1 MKSEKI
7 DASAQA
13 IEKAKEMQKKM
24 ITGIIA
30 ILIVVTAVLVFV
42 NRKGDKN
49 VSGLVLAGGGKEV
62 TIAWEDVG
70 GQAFEGDL
78 VNGKG
83 EVTHHEY
90 TGSELQALLAAN
102 GIEVTES
109 SVITAASEDNYSAEL
124 TGAELLESGKVY
136 VALTDGG
143 KQIEGI
149 DGGQGAQLI
158 VFGDQNSKRAVR
170 YLKTISVK

>member
-1 MKSEKI
+1 
-7 DASAQA
+7 
-13 IEKAKEMQKKM
+13 MQKKL
-24 ITGIIA
+24 IAAIIA
-30 ILIVVTAVLVFV
+30 ILVVITAVLVFV

-49 VSGLVLAGGGKEV
+49 VSGLILSGGKEITV
-62 TIAWEDVG
+62 AWEDVG
-70 GQAFEGDL
+70 GQSFEGDL

-124 TGAELLESGKVY
+124 TGAELLEAGKVY

-170 YLKTISVK
+170 YLKTISVQ

>member
-1 MKSEKI
+1 
-7 DASAQA
+7 
-13 IEKAKEMQKKM
+13 MQKKM

-83 EVTHHEY
+83 EVT
-90 TGSELQALLAAN
+90 GSELQALLAASD
-102 GIEVTES
+102 IEVTES

-124 TGAELLESGKVY
+124 TGAELLEAGKVY

>member
-1 MKSEKI
+1 
-7 DASAQA
+7 
-13 IEKAKEMQKKM
+13 MQKKS
-24 ITGIIA
+24 IATIIA
-30 ILIVVTAVLVFV
+30 ILVVVAAVLVFV

-49 VSGLVLAGGGKEV
+49 VSGLILSGSGKEITV
-62 TIAWEDVG
+62 AWEDVA
-70 GQAFEGDL
+70 GQSFEGDL

-124 TGAELLESGKVY
+124 TGAELLEAGKVKVY

-143 KQIEGI
+143 KQLEGI

>member
-1 MKSEKI
+1 
-7 DASAQA
+7 
-13 IEKAKEMQKKM
+13 MQKKS
-24 ITGIIA
+24 IATIIA
-30 ILIVVTAVLVFV
+30 ILVVVAAVLVFV

-49 VSGLVLAGGGKEV
+49 VSGLILSGSGKEITV
-62 TIAWEDVG
+62 AWEDVG
-70 GQAFEGDL
+70 GQSFEGDL

-124 TGAELLESGKVY
+124 TGAELLEAGKVY

>member
-1 MKSEKI
+1 
-7 DASAQA
+7 
-13 IEKAKEMQKKM
+13 MQKKL
-24 ITGIIA
+24 IAGIIA
-30 ILIVVTAVLVFV
+30 ILVVVTAVLVFV

-49 VSGLVLAGGGKEV
+49 VSGLILSGSGKEITV
-62 TIAWEDVG
+62 AWEDVA
-70 GQAFEGDL
+70 GQSFEGDL

-90 TGSELQALLAAN
+90 TGSELRALLEAN

-124 TGAELLESGKVY
+124 TGAELLEAGKVY

-143 KQIEGI
+143 RQLEGI
-149 DGGQGAQLI
+149 DGGQGAQLV

>member
-1 MKSEKI
+1 
-7 DASAQA
+7 
-13 IEKAKEMQKKM
+13 MQKKL
-24 ITGIIA
+24 IAAIIA
-30 ILIVVTAVLVFV
+30 ILVVVAAVLVFV

-49 VSGLVLAGGGKEV
+49 VSGLILSGSGKEV
-62 TIAWEDVG
+62 TVAWEDVG
-70 GQAFEGDL
+70 RQSFEGDL

-109 SVITAASEDNYSAEL
+109 SVITTASEDNYSAEL
-124 TGAELLESGKVY
+124 TGAELLEAGKVY

-170 YLKTISVK
+170 YLKTISVQ

>member
-1 MKSEKI
+1 
-7 DASAQA
+7 
-13 IEKAKEMQKKM
+13 MQKKL
-24 ITGIIA
+24 IAGIIA
-30 ILIVVTAVLVFV
+30 ILVVVTAVLVFV

-90 TGSELQALLAAN
+90 TGSELQALLAASD
-102 GIEVTES
+102 IEVTES

-124 TGAELLESGKVY
+124 TGAELLEAGKVY

-143 KQIEGI
+143 KQLEGI

>member
-1 MKSEKI
+1 
-7 DASAQA
+7 
-13 IEKAKEMQKKM
+13 MQKKL
-24 ITGIIA
+24 IAGIIA
-30 ILIVVTAVLVFV
+30 VLVVIAAVLAFV
-42 NRKGDKN
+42 NRGGDKN
-49 VSGLVLAGGGKEV
+49 VSGLVLAGGGKEITV
-62 TIAWEDVG
+62 AWEEVG
-70 GQAFEGDL
+70 GQSFEGDL

-83 EVTHHEY
+83 EVSHHEY
-90 TGSELQALLAAN
+90 TGSELQALLQAK

-109 SVITAASEDNYSAEL
+109 SVITATSEDNYSAEL
-124 TGAELLESGKVY
+124 TGAELLEAGKVY

-170 YLKTISVK
+170 YLKTISVQ

>member
-1 MKSEKI
+1 
-7 DASAQA
+7 
-13 IEKAKEMQKKM
+13 MQKKS
-24 ITGIIA
+24 IATIIA
-30 ILIVVTAVLVFV
+30 ILVVVAAVLVFV

-49 VSGLVLAGGGKEV
+49 VSGLILSGSGKEITV
-62 TIAWEDVG
+62 AWEDVG
-70 GQAFEGDL
+70 GQSFEGDL

-124 TGAELLESGKVY
+124 TGAELLEAGKVY

-143 KQIEGI
+143 KQLEGI
-149 DGGQGAQLI
+149 DGGQGAQLV

>member
-1 MKSEKI
+1 
-7 DASAQA
+7 
-13 IEKAKEMQKKM
+13 MQKKL

-90 TGSELQALLAAN
+90 TGSELQALLAASD
-102 GIEVTES
+102 IEVTES

-124 TGAELLESGKVY
+124 TGAELLEAGKVY

>member
-1 MKSEKI
+1 
-7 DASAQA
+7 
-13 IEKAKEMQKKM
+13 MQKKL
-24 ITGIIA
+24 IAGIIA
-30 ILIVVTAVLVFV
+30 ILVVVTTVLVFV

-90 TGSELQALLAAN
+90 TGSELQTLLAASD
-102 GIEVTES
+102 IEVTES

-124 TGAELLESGKVY
+124 TGAELLEAGKVY

>member
-1 MKSEKI
+1 
-7 DASAQA
+7 
-13 IEKAKEMQKKM
+13 MQKKL
-24 ITGIIA
+24 IAAIIA
-30 ILIVVTAVLVFV
+30 ILVVVAAVLVFV

-49 VSGLVLAGGGKEV
+49 VSGLILSGSGKEITV
-62 TIAWEDVG
+62 AWEDVG
-70 GQAFEGDL
+70 GQSFEGDL

-124 TGAELLESGKVY
+124 TGAELLEAGKAHIAGSACKHY
-136 VALTDGG
+136 CL
-143 KQIEGI
+143 
-149 DGGQGAQLI
+149 
-158 VFGDQNSKRAVR
+158 F
-170 YLKTISVK
+170 ISHNLPP

>member
-1 MKSEKI
+1 
-7 DASAQA
+7 
-13 IEKAKEMQKKM
+13 MQKKL
-24 ITGIIA
+24 IAAIIA
-30 ILIVVTAVLVFV
+30 ILVVVAAVLVFV

-49 VSGLVLAGGGKEV
+49 VSGLILSGSGKEV
-62 TIAWEDVG
+62 TVAWEDVG
-70 GQAFEGDL
+70 RQSFEGDL

-124 TGAELLESGKVY
+124 TGAELLEAGKVY

-170 YLKTISVK
+170 YLKTISVQ

>member
-1 MKSEKI
+1 
-7 DASAQA
+7 
-13 IEKAKEMQKKM
+13 MQKKL
-24 ITGIIA
+24 IAGIIA
-30 ILIVVTAVLVFV
+30 ILVVVTTVLVFV

-70 GQAFEGDL
+70 GQAFAGDL

>member
-1 MKSEKI
+1 
-7 DASAQA
+7 
-13 IEKAKEMQKKM
+13 MQKKM

-83 EVTHHEY
+83 EV
-90 TGSELQALLAAN
+90 LRQA
-102 GIEVTES
+102 T
-109 SVITAASEDNYSAEL
+109 
-124 TGAELLESGKVY
+124 
-136 VALTDGG
+136 
-143 KQIEGI
+143 
-149 DGGQGAQLI
+149 
-158 VFGDQNSKRAVR
+158 SKSQRVP
-170 YLKTISVK
+170 

>member
-1 MKSEKI
+1 
-7 DASAQA
+7 
-13 IEKAKEMQKKM
+13 MQKKS
-24 ITGIIA
+24 IAAIIA
-30 ILIVVTAVLVFV
+30 ILVVVAAVLVFV

-62 TIAWEDVG
+62 TVAWEDIG

-90 TGSELQALLAAN
+90 TGAELQALLKAN
-102 GIEVTES
+102 GIEVTDA
-109 SVITAASEDNYSAEL
+109 SVITATSEDNYSAEL

-143 KQIEGI
+143 KQLEGI
-149 DGGQGAQLI
+149 DGGQGAQLV

-170 YLKTISVK
+170 YLKTISVQ

>member
-1 MKSEKI
+1 
-7 DASAQA
+7 
-13 IEKAKEMQKKM
+13 MQKKL
-24 ITGIIA
+24 IAGIVA
-30 ILIVVTAVLVFV
+30 ILVVVTAVLVFV

-49 VSGLVLAGGGKEV
+49 VSGLILSGGGKEITV
-62 TIAWEDVG
+62 AWEDVG
-70 GQAFEGDL
+70 GQSFEGDL

-124 TGAELLESGKVY
+124 TGAELLEAGKVY

-143 KQIEGI
+143 KQLEGI
-149 DGGQGAQLI
+149 DGGQGAQLV

>member
-1 MKSEKI
+1 
-7 DASAQA
+7 
-13 IEKAKEMQKKM
+13 MQKKL
-24 ITGIIA
+24 IAGIIA
-30 ILIVVTAVLVFV
+30 ILVVVTTVLVFV

-102 GIEVTES
+102 GLEVTES

>member
-1 MKSEKI
+1 
-7 DASAQA
+7 
-13 IEKAKEMQKKM
+13 MQKKL
-24 ITGIIA
+24 IAAIIA
-30 ILIVVTAVLVFV
+30 ILVVVTAVLVFF

-49 VSGLVLAGGGKEV
+49 VSGLMLSGGGKEITV
-62 TIAWEDVG
+62 AWEDVG
-70 GQAFEGDL
+70 VQSFEGDL

-90 TGSELQALLAAN
+90 TGSELQALLAAS

-109 SVITAASEDNYSAEL
+109 SVITAASQDNYSAEL
-124 TGAELLESGKVY
+124 TGAELLEAGKVY

>member
-1 MKSEKI
+1 
-7 DASAQA
+7 
-13 IEKAKEMQKKM
+13 MQKKL
-24 ITGIIA
+24 IAAIIA
-30 ILIVVTAVLVFV
+30 ILVVVTAVLVFV

-49 VSGLVLAGGGKEV
+49 VSGLMLSGGGKEITV
-62 TIAWEDVG
+62 AWEDVG
-70 GQAFEGDL
+70 GQSFEGDL

-90 TGSELQALLAAN
+90 TGSELQALLAAS

-109 SVITAASEDNYSAEL
+109 SVITAASQDNYSAEL
-124 TGAELLESGKVY
+124 TGAELLEAGKVY

>member
-1 MKSEKI
+1 
-7 DASAQA
+7 
-13 IEKAKEMQKKM
+13 MQKKL
-24 ITGIIA
+24 IAAIIA
-30 ILIVVTAVLVFV
+30 ILVVVAAVLVFV

-49 VSGLVLAGGGKEV
+49 VSGLILSGSGKEITV
-62 TIAWEDVG
+62 AWEDVG
-70 GQAFEGDL
+70 GQSFEGDL

-124 TGAELLESGKVY
+124 TGAELLEAGKVY
-136 VALTDGG
+136 VALMDGG

-170 YLKTISVK
+170 YLKTISVQ

>member
-1 MKSEKI
+1 
-7 DASAQA
+7 
-13 IEKAKEMQKKM
+13 MQKKL
-24 ITGIIA
+24 IAGIIA
-30 ILIVVTAVLVFV
+30 ILVVVTTVLVFV

-90 TGSELQALLAAN
+90 TGAELQALLKAN
-102 GIEVTES
+102 GIEVTDA
-109 SVITAASEDNYSAEL
+109 SVITATSEDNYSAEL

-143 KQIEGI
+143 KQLESI

>member
-1 MKSEKI
+1 
-7 DASAQA
+7 
-13 IEKAKEMQKKM
+13 MQKKS
-24 ITGIIA
+24 IATIIA
-30 ILIVVTAVLVFV
+30 ILVVVAAVLVFV

-49 VSGLVLAGGGKEV
+49 VSGLILSGSGKEITV
-62 TIAWEDVG
+62 AWEDVG
-70 GQAFEGDL
+70 GQSFEGDL

-124 TGAELLESGKVY
+124 TGAELLEAGKVY

-143 KQIEGI
+143 KQLEGI

>member
-1 MKSEKI
+1 
-7 DASAQA
+7 
-13 IEKAKEMQKKM
+13 MQKKM

-90 TGSELQALLAAN
+90 TGSELQTLLAASD
-102 GIEVTES
+102 IEVTES

-124 TGAELLESGKVY
+124 TGAELLEAGKVY

>member
-1 MKSEKI
+1 
-7 DASAQA
+7 
-13 IEKAKEMQKKM
+13 MQKKL
-24 ITGIIA
+24 IAGIIA
-30 ILIVVTAVLVFV
+30 ILVVVTAVLVFV

>member
-1 MKSEKI
+1 
-7 DASAQA
+7 
-13 IEKAKEMQKKM
+13 MQKKM

-78 VNGKG
+78 VSPCGKRHRSHR
-83 EVTHHEY
+83 EFRNHRR
-90 TGSELQALLAAN
+90 
-102 GIEVTES
+102 I
-109 SVITAASEDNYSAEL
+109 
-124 TGAELLESGKVY
+124 
-136 VALTDGG
+136 
-143 KQIEGI
+143 
-149 DGGQGAQLI
+149 GGQL
-158 VFGDQNSKRAVR
+158 FS
-170 YLKTISVK
+170 